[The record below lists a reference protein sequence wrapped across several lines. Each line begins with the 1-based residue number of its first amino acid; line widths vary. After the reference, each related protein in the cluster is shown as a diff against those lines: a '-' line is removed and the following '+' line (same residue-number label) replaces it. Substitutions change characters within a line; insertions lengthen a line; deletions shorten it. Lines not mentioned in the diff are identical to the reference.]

1 MNRCVRRSC
10 LMLVLLTLMAADV
23 ARAQQQAASARS
35 DPADSAV
42 GLSPT
47 LFWFAASTTIISASL
62 GGFYALRVRDLYD
75 RAESL
80 ARVSPERLELRD
92 RMQTAELTAD
102 VLFASALVLAAGTT
116 VLAFHIDWSGAR
128 STTARARRSQAE
140 SRWRITPVVLPGAQ
154 SLQLQG
160 TLP

>member
-10 LMLVLLTLMAADV
+10 LMLVLVTLMAADV
-23 ARAQQQAASARS
+23 ARAQQRESA
-35 DPADSAV
+35 PAEVAESAV

-47 LFWFAASTTIISASL
+47 LFWFAASATIISASL

-92 RMQTAELTAD
+92 DMKRAEVTAD
-102 VLFASALVLAAGTT
+102 ALFASALVLAAGTT
-116 VLAFHIDWSGAR
+116 VLAFHIDW
-128 STTARARRSQAE
+128 RAPGRPASRSQAE
-140 SRWRITPVVLPGAQ
+140 SRWRLTPLLLPSAQ
-154 SLQLQG
+154 ALQLRG
-160 TLP
+160 TFP

>member
-10 LMLVLLTLMAADV
+10 LMLVLVTLMAADV
-23 ARAQQQAASARS
+23 AGAQERGSAR
-35 DPADSAV
+35 ADTAESAV

-47 LFWFAASTTIISASL
+47 LFWFAASATIISASL

-80 ARVSPERLELRD
+80 AGVSPERLELRD
-92 RMQTAELTAD
+92 DMKSAEVTAD

-116 VLAFHIDWSGAR
+116 VLAFHIDWRAADR
-128 STTARARRSQAE
+128 SVSRPQPK
-140 SRWRITPVVLPGAQ
+140 SRWRLTPVLLPTAQ
-154 SLQLQG
+154 ALQLRG
-160 TLP
+160 TFP